1 MAINIGEPTEDG
13 ASVPVRVL
21 VLEDSQP
28 LLDRFARIIET
39 WPQGQLSGAVS
50 SVAAARRI
58 IETNPIDILVADL
71 NLPDGNGIEA
81 ISALRVSQPEAHA
94 VVISVLSDGATVLK
108 AIQAGACGYVLK
120 DDTSIDFINAL
131 SMMRE
136 GKSPMSA
143 AIARQ
148 IIENLQT
155 VTTDVPVQEHLV
167 EESTASLTPREQEV
181 LTAIARGFTYRE
193 VADILNI
200 SAQTVPVHV
209 RNIYRKLDAGN
220 RSEAVYEAT
229 RQGLIEI

>member
-1 MAINIGEPTEDG
+1 MESSNGCPKENRADM
-13 ASVPVRVL
+13 SVRVL

-28 LLDRFARIIET
+28 LLDRFAHIIEN
-39 WPQGQLSGAVS
+39 WPQGQLAGAVS
-50 SVAAARRI
+50 SVAAAQRI

-81 ISALRVSQPEAHA
+81 IAALRVSQPDAHA

-120 DDTSIDFINAL
+120 DDTSIDFVNAL
-131 SMMRE
+131 SMVRE

-148 IIENLQT
+148 IIENLQMNT
-155 VTTDVPVQEHLV
+155 TSAPPQEAVTGEPTI
-167 EESTASLTPREQEV
+167 SLTPREQEV
-181 LTAIARGFTYRE
+181 LSAIARGFTYRE
-193 VADILNI
+193 VADILKI

-229 RQGLIEI
+229 RRGLIEI

>member
-1 MAINIGEPTEDG
+1 MKF
-13 ASVPVRVL
+13 L
-21 VLEDSQP
+21 
-28 LLDRFARIIET
+28 IIEDEPNLQKLISYFLT
-39 WPQGQLSGAVS
+39 KEDHLTE
-50 SVAAARRI
+50 VAGTFSEAKGKLHNFSYDCI
-58 IETNPIDILVADL
+58 ILDL

-108 AIQAGACGYVLK
+108 AIQTGACGYVLK

-131 SMMRE
+131 SMIRE

-181 LTAIARGFTYRE
+181 FTAIARGFTYRE